1 MARSLS
7 ILTCNACRGKSCEKK
22 LKKFPLLHPR
32 CSCTL
37 RAHARV
43 PTDFAKIREASRG
56 ARAMGANQRYAGAR
70 QEIEHATSEGAAE
83 YQHARGVHRGQ
94 ARYVELKLPAG
105 EE

>member
-1 MARSLS
+1 MPR
-7 ILTCNACRGKSCEKK
+7 KSCEKK
-22 LKKFPLLHPR
+22 LKKFRSCILR

-56 ARAMGANQRYAGAR
+56 ARAMGATRRYAGAR

-83 YQHARGVHRGQ
+83 RQHARGVHRGQ